1 MKNIKKEKSVRDSKS
16 YKTMTQ
22 YIACSIAEGFCEG
35 EGATREEQQTAW
47 QWLLDTG
54 ACWHLQG
61 WYGRTASDLLEQ
73 GLLLPPLKARKD
85 YYGNVVPA
93 NAQTI

>member
-1 MKNIKKEKSVRDSKS
+1 MTTSKKEKSIRDSKS

-61 WYGRTASDLLEQ
+61 FYGRTVSNLLES
-73 GLLLPPLKARKD
+73 GLLLPPLKAHSD
-85 YYGNVVPA
+85 AYGNTIPA
-93 NAQTI
+93 GAQTI